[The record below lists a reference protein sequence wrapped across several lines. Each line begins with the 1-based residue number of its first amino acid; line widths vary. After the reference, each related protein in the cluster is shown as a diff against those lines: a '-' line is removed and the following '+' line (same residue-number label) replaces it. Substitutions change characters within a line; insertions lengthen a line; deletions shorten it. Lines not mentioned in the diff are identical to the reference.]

1 MTDEA
6 PSQSRAEVRRE
17 HLLEVA
23 RALFITHG
31 FHQTG
36 MAQIS
41 AASGIKMGQIYRDFA
56 SKEDIIA
63 SICERDVAD
72 WLEEE
77 VLAAAVAAGD
87 LPAVRDWLDRFLR
100 SDEPVEQCRLMSEI
114 VAESGRSIRI
124 AELNRT
130 VDTRV
135 RDSLA
140 AALTAIAPKS
150 GDSGEREALVD
161 FILALGLGIMMRRTF
176 DPTLKVD
183 PLFGYVSKL
192 LDHRIAALSG
202 PAARAEV
209 HP

>member
-1 MTDEA
+1 MMDDQQLL
-6 PSQSRAEVRRE
+6 PSRAEMRRE

-56 SKEDIIA
+56 SKEEIIA
-63 SICERDVAD
+63 SICERDVAA
-72 WLEEE
+72 WLEAE
-77 VLAAAVAAGD
+77 VLTAAVKAGD
-87 LPAVRDWLDRFLR
+87 ISAVRDWLDRFLR
-100 SDEPVEQCRLMSEI
+100 NDEPVEECRLMSEI
-114 VAESGRSIRI
+114 VAESGRSARI

-130 VDTRV
+130 VDLRI
-135 RDSLA
+135 RSSLA

-176 DPTLKVD
+176 DPNLKVD
-183 PLFGYVSKL
+183 PLFGYVSAIV
-192 LDHRIAALSG
+192 DRRIEALS
-202 PAARAEV
+202 A
-209 HP
+209 